1 MKETIL
7 KYLGKMSLTQLPK
20 GNCNKNST
28 ENGNARPSIVVN
40 NFAENKTTFK
50 PMKPGLESYSNAVKS
65 LKKIATVSWPA
76 ITCSKLI
83 IETLEQGV
91 KYVQT

>member
-1 MKETIL
+1 MTEIIL

-20 GNCNKNST
+20 GNCNKNSP
-28 ENGNARPSIVVN
+28 ENGNGRPSIVVN
-40 NFAENKTTFK
+40 NFQENKTTFK
-50 PMKPGLESYSNAVKS
+50 LMKPGLESYSNAVKS
-65 LKKIATVSWPA
+65 LKKIASVSWPA

>member
-1 MKETIL
+1 
-7 KYLGKMSLTQLPK
+7 MSLTQLPK
-20 GNCNKNST
+20 DNCNNNST
-28 ENGNARPSIVVN
+28 ENGNGGPSIVVN
-40 NFAENKTTFK
+40 DFPENKTTFK

-65 LKKIATVSWPA
+65 LKKIASVSWPA

-91 KYVQT
+91 KYVQM